1 MQTILVTDYIRK
13 QLEMDMVTSDPKA
26 TKELENGK
34 VRQSY
39 SEVAEIFLTEEDE
52 NNNKLT
58 SINYE
63 IEWIGF
69 DDNEDSGNWIYPE
82 NVFANL
88 SQPNVLVNNRNF
100 EMDVVVNMMDDDTR
114 EEVHTRAVSSPH
126 NVELSNQQFVDLY
139 CIYHYLN
146 FGEEFSI
153 N

>member
-82 NVFANL
+82 NVF
-88 SQPNVLVNNRNF
+88 
-100 EMDVVVNMMDDDTR
+100 
-114 EEVHTRAVSSPH
+114 
-126 NVELSNQQFVDLY
+126 
-139 CIYHYLN
+139 
-146 FGEEFSI
+146 I